1 MIETN
6 ELEVYRNTVE
16 LAPLE
21 DVAKFML
28 IAPEK
33 AKAQAAEIRAMRSL
47 GVAQEVLA
55 QKEEEQRMLNELI
68 LDAGARIGE
77 LTREFPKAKNQYA
90 HESACSTAGTST
102 QDKPK
107 TKEQIGAELGFTRHD
122 MSRFE
127 KLASNKD
134 LVEEEKEMARK
145 ENRMPTRTNVLKRAR
160 ERDKCISEEEEVE
173 TEKPKKRKYNT
184 QNLVPGGFN
193 KEELERRAQ
202 IANAAQVLYDTG
214 TDSQYTL
221 DALVQDIEANGNAA
235 CSVLKALLKPWNHLF
250 ETEEDKME
258 VSKAINDYYWK
269 NIIQVKGE
277 FNL

>member
-1 MIETN
+1 
-6 ELEVYRNTVE
+6 
-16 LAPLE
+16 
-21 DVAKFML
+21 
-28 IAPEK
+28 
-33 AKAQAAEIRAMRSL
+33 
-47 GVAQEVLA
+47 
-55 QKEEEQRMLNELI
+55 
-68 LDAGARIGE
+68 
-77 LTREFPKAKNQYA
+77 
-90 HESACSTAGTST
+90 
-102 QDKPK
+102 
-107 TKEQIGAELGFTRHD
+107 

-134 LVEEEKEMARK
+134 LIEEEKELSRE

-160 ERDKCISEEEEVE
+160 ERDKCISEEEEAE

-202 IANAAQVLYDTG
+202 IANAAQALYDTG